1 MCDIFF
7 HVSHMFFFFYI
18 SFSFY
23 FFRCFSFSTRPL
35 CHLLYS
41 PSSFV
46 QFALF
51 FHSSSLDFLAISF
64 FFFFTLSSTA
74 SNLWLYIYIYRL
86 SNRSS
91 THMLSNMMF
100 RLCKN
105 SKIGENFAEWIKKK
119 K

>member
-7 HVSHMFFFFYI
+7 HVSRMFFFFYI

-64 FFFFTLSSTA
+64 FFFFYTFLHSVKFMA
-74 SNLWLYIYIYRL
+74 IYIYRL

-105 SKIGENFAEWIKKK
+105 SKIGENFAEWIKKRK
-119 K
+119 

>member
-51 FHSSSLDFLAISF
+51 FHPFSLDFLAISF
-64 FFFFTLSSTA
+64 FFFLHFPPQRQIYG
-74 SNLWLYIYIYRL
+74 YIYIYRL